1 MIRAGLR
8 KNDTGKIK
16 RRNEN
21 PNGDDLYLV
30 QLDDGGTALYRRSQL
45 DDAQAM
51 MNAIGAMDTS
61 SETPQQSEVASEPVA
76 EYKAQLIA
84 RYVRVALE
92 AQKRPH
98 EETEEDGAQSEA
110 RERPTEEPAAKRQR
124 VVESA

>member
-8 KNDTGKIK
+8 KNDMGKIK

-21 PNGDDLYLV
+21 PNGDDWYLV

-61 SETPQQSEVASEPVA
+61 SETPQQSEVASEPDD
-76 EYKAQLIA
+76 ESKAQLIA
-84 RYVRVALE
+84 RYERE

-98 EETEEDGAQSEA
+98 EETEEDGEQSEA

>member
-1 MIRAGLR
+1 MIRAGLS

-21 PNGDDLYLV
+21 PNGDDWYLV

-61 SETPQQSEVASEPVA
+61 SETPQQSEVASD
-76 EYKAQLIA
+76 QSDQSI
-84 RYVRVALE
+84 
-92 AQKRPH
+92 
-98 EETEEDGAQSEA
+98 EETEAA
-110 RERPTEEPAAKRQR
+110 AAAEPASTRPRDGDDAAAVLMAMNTEFTASLREEKRQR
-124 VVESA
+124 IGESA

>member
-8 KNDTGKIK
+8 KNDMGKIK

-21 PNGDDLYLV
+21 PNGDDWYLV

-61 SETPQQSEVASEPVA
+61 SETP
-76 EYKAQLIA
+76 
-84 RYVRVALE
+84 
-92 AQKRPH
+92 
-98 EETEEDGAQSEA
+98 
-110 RERPTEEPAAKRQR
+110 
-124 VVESA
+124 

>member
-8 KNDTGKIK
+8 KNDMGKIK

-21 PNGDDLYLV
+21 PNGDDWYLV

-76 EYKAQLIA
+76 QLIA
-84 RYVRVALE
+84 RYEQEALE